1 MKELCEKCME
11 EVGGCDNP
19 ESCPIFQT
27 VSKLESRVKE
37 LESAIACMKQTVNDL
52 AGEKFEAEARVKE
65 LEGAL
70 QESITERAVYRIDAR
85 HPHSA
90 QMLKHAEL
98 LESRYVT
105 TLKVAN
111 KP

>member
-65 LEGAL
+65 LE
-70 QESITERAVYRIDAR
+70 
-85 HPHSA
+85 
-90 QMLKHAEL
+90 AEL
-98 LESRYVT
+98 AD
-105 TLKVAN
+105 LKEVMEACMYSEGYCYN
-111 KP
+111 STEQQADKGEL